1 MQSNFEV
8 KHIKNAKEVL
18 SQDLDIATRHLR
30 NYKEIQKTL
39 LKERAKKL
47 LEEATLWHRF
57 TLFFNKY
64 V

>member
-39 LKERAKKL
+39 LKECAKKL